1 MNTNQCYGPISRRS
15 FLTMGTLGVA
25 GLSLGDVLRLR
36 ASERQ
41 TAAPDTSVIFIWLA
55 GGPPHMDMYDMKPDA
70 PEEYRGQFRPIR
82 TNVSGMD
89 VCELM
94 PLHAQC
100 ADKYALIR
108 SITHNFSD
116 HGGGSKR
123 LMTGRIPR
131 TPTET
136 INDAPAV
143 CTIVSRMRE
152 HIDVGLPNCI
162 SGVDGGATIPTRT
175 PREQPTWA
183 TLSAVQLAGDP
194 SRADF
199 QIRNVSLDASMALR
213 LDDRLRL
220 QRGLDAL
227 RRDLDSSGMMGAMD
241 RYDQQALSL
250 MTSPQARTAF
260 DLSREPVGVRDRY
273 GRHAWGQRALLGRR
287 LVEAGC
293 SFVTMV
299 MEIRTFRGRSTTGIR
314 TRSTSTISTT
324 CDCGCH
330 ANDQAITALVED
342 LHARGLTEKVM
353 LVVTGEFGRSPRI
366 SQSNVR
372 TACGTAVNTG
382 RVRCR
387 S

>member
-82 TNVSGMD
+82 TNVPGMD

-100 ADKYALIR
+100 ADKYTLIR

-123 LMTGRIPR
+123 LMTGRVPR

-143 CTIVSRMRE
+143 TTIVSRMRE

-162 SGVDGGATIPTRT
+162 SGVDGGVRIRTRT
-175 PREQPTWA
+175 PKEQPTWGHAICRFNWQVIRAGPISRSA
-183 TLSAVQLAGDP
+183 TS
-194 SRADF
+194 
-199 QIRNVSLDASMALR
+199 VSIHPWRCAWTIGCACN
-213 LDDRLRL
+213 
-220 QRGLDAL
+220 
-227 RRDLDSSGMMGAMD
+227 
-241 RYDQQALSL
+241 
-250 MTSPQARTAF
+250 
-260 DLSREPVGVRDRY
+260 GVWM
-273 GRHAWGQRALLGRR
+273 HCVA
-287 LVEAGC
+287 
-293 SFVTMV
+293 
-299 MEIRTFRGRSTTGIR
+299 
-314 TRSTSTISTT
+314 ISTRR
-324 CDCGCH
+324 
-330 ANDQAITALVED
+330 A
-342 LHARGLTEKVM
+342 
-353 LVVTGEFGRSPRI
+353 
-366 SQSNVR
+366 
-372 TACGTAVNTG
+372 
-382 RVRCR
+382 
-387 S
+387 